1 MVEIDQ
7 LVSASTDSPHT
18 VAIPRTNRS
27 APFIRWSA
35 WIDVIGVAYVLGT
48 WACFV
53 VLRPDL
59 NPLSHYLS
67 EYVHGPYG
75 TLMTSTF
82 AVLGFAWAMLAAG
95 LFRTIT
101 PAGRSWFGL
110 GVLALGS
117 ALTFGMGL
125 FPTEPSGAAPTMAG
139 TLHRLLAKLFFVSIC
154 PGILAL
160 TIAWRHDRAWS
171 SVVRPALA
179 LGGSALVGLIFLVS
193 CPPELSG
200 FAQRMML
207 SGILGWHM
215 LAAWRVGRLG
225 IPADG

>member
-1 MVEIDQ
+1 VVEIDQ
-7 LVSASTDSPHT
+7 LVSASTDSPRT
-18 VAIPRTNRS
+18 VAISRTNRS

-35 WIDVIGVAYVLGT
+35 WIDVIGVAYILGT

-160 TIAWRHDRAWS
+160 TIAWRCWAIHSVKSQAFRMPSTNNPITARANPLRAWS
-171 SVVRPALA
+171 GLKRNP
-179 LGGSALVGLIFLVS
+179 SAVLRIS
-193 CPPELSG
+193 
-200 FAQRMML
+200 R
-207 SGILGWHM
+207 
-215 LAAWRVGRLG
+215 
-225 IPADG
+225 